1 MSREEHRLVLD
12 TNTLISRMLLP
23 KGVAGRAVDK
33 ALESGVLLMSEETL
47 AELVAVLNRPK
58 FDRYVSLED
67 RRQFLRLLGGVAR
80 IVPIH
85 HRITACRDMGVPR
98 SKTAVALSISY
109 DTFQRVC
116 AEFGIELLGLQ
127 DARKTAAIV
136 TAADEVQALEAVE
149 IIEQSE
155 KFVQAGATSLLER
168 VYRIQL

>member
-80 IVPIH
+80 IVSIH
-85 HRITACRDMGVPR
+85 HRITACRDPKDDMLLH
-98 SKTAVALSISY
+98 VALNGEAQALITG
-109 DTFQRVC
+109 DQD
-116 AEFGIELLGLQ
+116 LLVL
-127 DARKTAAIV
+127 
-136 TAADEVQALEAVE
+136 ADEFLRSHKLN
-149 IIEQSE
+149 IISP
-155 KFVQAGATSLLER
+155 AAYLGSDTSL
-168 VYRIQL
+168 